1 MAGRASLLASYTVAK
16 TTHPCK
22 SPTLSRQAHRMIG
35 NLSHRCFMPACLVRK
50 PRDAPLIMLV
60 VS

>member
-22 SPTLSRQAHRMIG
+22 SSTLSRQAQRMIG
-35 NLSHRCFMPACLVRK
+35 ILSHRCFVQACLVRK
-50 PRDAPLIMLV
+50 PRDAPLMLV
-60 VS
+60 VY